1 MLKPLI
7 IPEDEL
13 TPKVVLDKENNMFE
27 IFGKSLPEDSDL
39 FYTPVLNW
47 VKNYVD
53 NPNENTVFNINLNYF
68 NSSSVRKIVDILIVI
83 EKLIDKNKKVTVK
96 WFYERTDEMMRDIAE
111 DFQGV
116 VRIPFEMIAIDDDD

>member
-13 TPKVVLDKENNMFE
+13 TPRVVLDKENGMFE

-39 FYTPVLNW
+39 FYTPVVNW
-47 VKNYVD
+47 VKSYVE
-53 NPNENTVFNINLNYF
+53 NPNEDTVFNINLNYF

-83 EKLIDKNKKVTVK
+83 EKLLDKNKKVVVK

-111 DFQGV
+111 DFQSV
-116 VRIPFEMIAIDDDD
+116 VRIPFIMIPIDDDD